1 MADRMV
7 GMLDRDPELKKYALR
22 QGLKA
27 EDIKAAKEI
36 NAPKFVDLNNE
47 RRESLGDIQLYVK
60 TSKKT
65 IPGYRS
71 YF

>member
-7 GMLDRDPELKKYALR
+7 GMLDRDPELKKYAMQ

-36 NAPKFVDLNNE
+36 NAPKFVDLNNNE
-47 RRESLGDIQLYVK
+47 RRESLGDIQL
-60 TSKKT
+60 
-65 IPGYRS
+65 
-71 YF
+71 

>member
-7 GMLDRDPELKKYALR
+7 GMLDRDPELKKYAMQ

-47 RRESLGDIQLYVK
+47 RRESLGDLQL
-60 TSKKT
+60 
-65 IPGYRS
+65 
-71 YF
+71 